1 MVLKG
6 AMALSLY
13 KPREAALQQRV
24 KFHQR
29 RAVPSEYLLSPQWIK
44 NPDKNLQSFW
54 IRKLL
59 LKTPSSDPCS
69 SSASPLLPHLFRPRE
84 FAAAF
89 ETLNPALVREISS
102 LCVLSLWFHLLLHE
116 HHSAWHFCTAA
127 LNALPEQ
134 CGKWV
139 EWQERH
145 GAVRKKKIGSA
156 LISWQKSLDSL
167 ARA

>member
-1 MVLKG
+1 MVWCWKEQW
-6 AMALSLY
+6 LY
-13 KPREAALQQRV
+13 LCTNHGKQ
-24 KFHQR
+24 
-29 RAVPSEYLLSPQWIK
+29 
-44 NPDKNLQSFW
+44 
-54 IRKLL
+54 
-59 LKTPSSDPCS
+59 PCS
-69 SSASPLLPHLFRPRE
+69 SELNSTSGGQFPLNTCFPLNELKTLIKIYKASGSENYSWKPPHRTPVPLQHPLWPRE

-134 CGKWV
+134 CGKRV